1 MPKDDYIDVTG
12 TLRKAQRQIE
22 SERTKT
28 GLRSL
33 RALEPEELRLP
44 ERLRFYYLR
53 GLAHLQR
60 LDAPRAMPDLDR
72 AMALARQ
79 LHNSEAATRV
89 SGLIG
94 WAHRQQGR
102 PAMGLEY
109 HRRAYRAAQEGMV
122 GDPEF
127 QAMIAAELAADH
139 LALGDHSQANEVYRD
154 AVRRYEGKASPSRLA
169 TLAWGL
175 SVTALR
181 LGDLPQARTYAQRA
195 IELYEGE
202 AGQADA
208 PRKALGRRLL
218 PQARVNYALILLD
231 LDSLDEAHRQ
241 LQSALSEASD
251 DPTLQATIQHA
262 LADVALRRGRADE
275 AQTAATAAVDLARRA
290 KQPRLLGQAL
300 QQAAQVATAGG
311 DHATAFTH
319 YQHAVTALE
328 NSPQRSQLSEVL
340 FNYARL
346 LQQQGRTDEA
356 AQRYEQAYRAAGT
369 ATPAVGG
376 LTPPDQPGYTRQP
389 ATSGERRQARAGR
402 DTTAPAAS
410 ATEAPAPS
418 ANGTPSVARRPRR
431 TPAAAGAVPAADT
444 VPARRGRRP
453 RTTPAVEA

>member
-1 MPKDDYIDVTG
+1 MAHMPKDDYIDVTG

-33 RALEPEELRLP
+33 RALEPDELRFP

-60 LDAPRAMPDLDR
+60 QDASRAMPDLDR
-72 AMALARQ
+72 ALALARQ
-79 LHNSEAATRV
+79 LHNSEAGTRV
-89 SGLIG
+89 AGLTG

-102 PAMGLEY
+102 PAMALEY
-109 HRRAYRAAQEGMV
+109 HRRAYRAAQDGQV
-122 GDPEF
+122 NDPEF
-127 QAMIAAELAADH
+127 QAMIAAELAADY
-139 LALGDHSQANEVYRD
+139 LALGDYAQANEVYRD
-154 AVRRYEGKASPSRLA
+154 AVRRYEGKASPARTA
-169 TLAWGL
+169 TLDWGL

-181 LGDLPQARTYAQRA
+181 LGDLPQARAYAQRT

-202 AGQADA
+202 AEQADA
-208 PRKALGRRLL
+208 QRKALARRLL
-218 PQARVNYALILLD
+218 PQARVNYAQILLA

-241 LQSALSEASD
+241 LQTALSEAGD
-251 DPTLQATIQHA
+251 EPTLQAAIQQA
-262 LADVALRRGRADE
+262 LADVGLRRGRMDE

-300 QQAAQVATAGG
+300 QLSAQVALAKGEP
-311 DHATAFTH
+311 ATAFTQ
-319 YQHAVTALE
+319 YQHAVSALE
-328 NSPQRSQLSEVL
+328 ASPQRGPLSEAL

-356 AQRYEQAYRAAGT
+356 LQRYEQAYRAAGT
-369 ATPAVGG
+369 GTPSAGG

-402 DTTAPAAS
+402 AAPTEATSAPAPAAS
-410 ATEAPAPS
+410 PVAPP
-418 ANGTPSVARRPRR
+418 PRR
-431 TPAAAGAVPAADT
+431 TAPPPP
-444 VPARRGRRP
+444 PARG
-453 RTTPAVEA
+453 TPARPGRPPPTPPREA

>member
-33 RALEPEELRLP
+33 RALEPEDLRLP

-60 LDAPRAMPDLDR
+60 QDATRAMPDLDR
-72 AMALARQ
+72 ATALARQ

-89 SGLIG
+89 AGLIG

-109 HRRAYRAAQEGMV
+109 HRRAYRAAQEGQV
-122 GDPEF
+122 HDPEF
-127 QAMIAAELAADH
+127 QAMLAAELAADH
-139 LALGDHSQANEVYRD
+139 LALGDYTQANEVYKD
-154 AVRRYEGKASPSRLA
+154 AVRRYEGKASPARTA

-195 IELYEGE
+195 IELYEAE
-202 AGQADA
+202 AEQADA
-208 PRKALGRRLL
+208 QRKALGRRLL
-218 PQARVNYALILLD
+218 PQARINYALILLA

-241 LQSALSEASD
+241 LQAALSEAGD
-251 DPTLQATIQHA
+251 DPGLQATIQQA
-262 LADVALRRGRADE
+262 LAAVALRRGRHDE
-275 AQTAATAAVDLARRA
+275 AQTAATAGVDLARRA

-300 QQAAQVATAGG
+300 QQAAQVAAATGDYTA
-311 DHATAFTH
+311 AFTH

-328 NSPQRSQLSEVL
+328 SGPYRSELGDVL
-340 FNYARL
+340 INYARL
-346 LQQQGRTDEA
+346 LQQEGRTADA
-356 AQRYEQAYRAAGT
+356 MQRFEQAYRAAG
-369 ATPAVGG
+369 ATLPGSGG
-376 LTPPDQPGYTRQP
+376 LAPPDQPGYTRQP

-402 DTTAPAAS
+402 PASATATAAAAS
-410 ATEAPAPS
+410 ADAAASAPGPARPV
-418 ANGTPSVARRPRR
+418 TRRPRR
-431 TPAAAGAVPAADT
+431 TPAAVAAPEPT
-444 VPARRGRRP
+444 PARRGRP
-453 RTTPAVEA
+453 RRTSAVETP

>member
-1 MPKDDYIDVTG
+1 MAHMPKDDYIDVTG

-33 RALEPEELRLP
+33 RALEPEDLRLP

-60 LDAPRAMPDLDR
+60 QDATRAMPDLDR
-72 AMALARQ
+72 ALALARQ
-79 LHNSEAATRV
+79 LHNAEAATRV

-109 HRRAYRAAQEGMV
+109 HRRAYRAAQEGQV
-122 GDPEF
+122 SDPEF

-139 LALGDHSQANEVYRD
+139 LALGDHTQANEVYRD
-154 AVRRYEGKASPSRLA
+154 AVRRYEGKTSPARTA

-181 LGDLPQARTYAQRA
+181 LGDLPQARSYAQRA

-202 AGQADA
+202 VGQADA
-208 PRKALGRRLL
+208 QRKALARRLL
-218 PQARVNYALILLD
+218 PQARVNYALILLA

-241 LQSALSEASD
+241 LQTALSEASD
-251 DPTLQATIQHA
+251 DPTLQATIQQA
-262 LADVALRRGRADE
+262 LADVALRRGRQDE
-275 AQTAATAAVDLARRA
+275 AQTAATAAVDLSRRA
-290 KQPRLLGQAL
+290 KQPPLLGQAL
-300 QQAAQVATAGG
+300 RQAAQVAAAGG
-311 DHATAFTH
+311 DYGAAFTH
-319 YQHAVTALE
+319 YQNAVAALDSGP
-328 NSPQRSQLSEVL
+328 NRSQLSEVL

-356 AQRYEQAYRAAGT
+356 AQRFEQAYRAAG
-369 ATPAVGG
+369 ATQPSSGG
-376 LTPPDQPGYTRQP
+376 LAPPDQPGYTRQP
-389 ATSGERRQARAGR
+389 ATSIERRQARAGR
-402 DTTAPAAS
+402 GTPGTAATTAAA
-410 ATEAPAPS
+410 EAPAT
-418 ANGTPSVARRPRR
+418 NGSTARPATRRPRR
-431 TPAAAGAVPAADT
+431 AAAPA
-444 VPARRGRRP
+444 PAETTPGRRGRRP
-453 RTTPAVEA
+453 RTPAVEA